1 MLHSASWRRGSPP
14 PGGASQ
20 GGASPS
26 RRRKR
31 RQERDSPSSAGQ
43 LATLVANQSELES
56 RLATAEREVEW
67 WRGEAEAARAQASQA
82 ASLLERQATNDTER
96 RLYEDELEARVE
108 ELSQRLQRE
117 APPELQE
124 PQGRA
129 LLASLRAGA
138 AARLMGCFFAAAKRW
153 AVAQSVRRWRE
164 CAREDFHIGVK
175 DVRDAFHQAAAAA
188 LLTRIVLD
196 FKARLL
202 LKAVVRWCRR
212 MACT

>member
-96 RLYEDELEARVE
+96 RLYEDELEA
-108 ELSQRLQRE
+108 LQV
-117 APPELQE
+117 P
-124 PQGRA
+124 G
-129 LLASLRAGA
+129 
-138 AARLMGCFFAAAKRW
+138 
-153 AVAQSVRRWRE
+153 
-164 CAREDFHIGVK
+164 
-175 DVRDAFHQAAAAA
+175 
-188 LLTRIVLD
+188 
-196 FKARLL
+196 
-202 LKAVVRWCRR
+202 
-212 MACT
+212 